1 MKRFMGIYIPW
12 PALLGSGRLSD
23 FFPIRVN
30 SKNNIQLQ

>member
-23 FFPIRVN
+23 FFSDP
-30 SKNNIQLQ
+30 SK